1 MELRYLGDEI
11 LRKRAVLVPEID
23 GRVARV
29 VEGMFDL
36 MHEANGIG
44 LAAPQVGI
52 SQRFFICHVPE
63 GEPLVFINPEITAT
77 SPELTTFEEGCLSI
91 PQIYA
96 DVVRPAAVEVSAWNL
111 QGKPFRMEADGM
123 LARVIQHEF
132 DHLNGVLFLDRL
144 PSKKRERLEQLYW
157 RRTRV
162 AR

>member
-1 MELRYLGDEI
+1 MELRYLGDET

-23 GRVARV
+23 GQLARII
-29 VEGMFDL
+29 EGMFDL

-63 GEPLVFINPEITAT
+63 GDPLVFINPEITAT
-77 SPELTTFEEGCLSI
+77 SPELATFEEGCLSI

-144 PSKKRERLEQLYW
+144 PSKKRERLEHLYW
-157 RRTRV
+157 RRMRV